1 MKDRYKQ
8 KPLVSVIV
16 PICNVE
22 RYIRGCLDSII
33 NQTLKEIE
41 IICVEDHSKDESAK
55 ILREYADKDNR
66 IVTVFHETN
75 LSTSQARKDG
85 VAISNGKYIM
95 FVDGDDQLCPNACEI
110 AVKAI
115 EKYGTDMVQFDT
127 EIINCAGVP
136 EERIQMNQK
145 LLLPYM
151 KKIEDANLVFSCWEE
166 KKFGFTLWNK
176 IFDGDLCR
184 KAFWEVEDGFFPKA
198 QDVYAFF
205 LIAYHCRSYMG
216 IEDKLY
222 KYMFGVGV
230 TGSNYITIE
239 KFDILLTEKKMW
251 ECLVR
256 FIDKK
261 QERTKY
267 QEILDGIYK
276 HFLSDCVGRWEK
288 NIHIED
294 ASEAFEHLADVWGLE
309 AVISD
314 LAERNWNQSVEVA
327 EKMVDTDYFRTD
339 RTEKDKIKTIG
350 LYYRSIKNGG
360 AQRVVAMLANEWA
373 KMCDIDGNPLYKV
386 VLITD
391 EEDGKD
397 DIPEYE
403 MDSSVIRAYIPPY
416 DKAVRGD
423 YGRRYR
429 GWRDVVETYKI
440 DLVITGMWVA
450 PCTLW
455 DILSVKGQPS
465 KPGFVLHAHSF
476 TCIPFSFVSDKF
488 AELMYDYQICDGVVV
503 LSEVDEKYVGCFN
516 SHVKFIANPVTF
528 SSKSITKTYEES
540 HNLIWIGRMSQEKHP
555 VDAVYAMQYIVKDF
569 PDAHLYM
576 VGDGDPAIVEEVK
589 EQIERLGLQ
598 KNVLLEG
605 FSSDVEKYYRN
616 AQVMLST
623 SEYEG
628 FPMVFCESLS
638 HGIPIVTYDMP
649 WLRFIRD
656 GRGILT
662 VKQKRTD
669 LLAQSVIDLLKDSKK
684 CQLLGEAGKQY
695 VGELEK
701 KDIGQE
707 WKSFFDSLYSEKEI
721 DEDSVE
727 NVIFRYITT
736 YAYQGKK
743 KKVANLNE
751 QVVRLKKQ
759 KKKGIKSA
767 QKKIKRSITFRV
779 GKAVLYIPRKLKCLL
794 KRILK

>member
-166 KKFGFTLWNK
+166 KNFGFNLWNK
-176 IFDGDLCR
+176 LFDGDLCR

-198 QDVYAFF
+198 QDLYAFF

-230 TGSNYITIE
+230 TGSDYITIE

-276 HFLSDCVGRWEK
+276 HFL
-288 NIHIED
+288 
-294 ASEAFEHLADVWGLE
+294 
-309 AVISD
+309 
-314 LAERNWNQSVEVA
+314 
-327 EKMVDTDYFRTD
+327 
-339 RTEKDKIKTIG
+339 
-350 LYYRSIKNGG
+350 
-360 AQRVVAMLANEWA
+360 
-373 KMCDIDGNPLYKV
+373 
-386 VLITD
+386 
-391 EEDGKD
+391 
-397 DIPEYE
+397 
-403 MDSSVIRAYIPPY
+403 
-416 DKAVRGD
+416 
-423 YGRRYR
+423 
-429 GWRDVVETYKI
+429 
-440 DLVITGMWVA
+440 
-450 PCTLW
+450 
-455 DILSVKGQPS
+455 
-465 KPGFVLHAHSF
+465 
-476 TCIPFSFVSDKF
+476 
-488 AELMYDYQICDGVVV
+488 
-503 LSEVDEKYVGCFN
+503 
-516 SHVKFIANPVTF
+516 
-528 SSKSITKTYEES
+528 
-540 HNLIWIGRMSQEKHP
+540 
-555 VDAVYAMQYIVKDF
+555 
-569 PDAHLYM
+569 
-576 VGDGDPAIVEEVK
+576 
-589 EQIERLGLQ
+589 
-598 KNVLLEG
+598 
-605 FSSDVEKYYRN
+605 
-616 AQVMLST
+616 
-623 SEYEG
+623 
-628 FPMVFCESLS
+628 
-638 HGIPIVTYDMP
+638 
-649 WLRFIRD
+649 
-656 GRGILT
+656 
-662 VKQKRTD
+662 
-669 LLAQSVIDLLKDSKK
+669 
-684 CQLLGEAGKQY
+684 
-695 VGELEK
+695 
-701 KDIGQE
+701 
-707 WKSFFDSLYSEKEI
+707 
-721 DEDSVE
+721 
-727 NVIFRYITT
+727 
-736 YAYQGKK
+736 
-743 KKVANLNE
+743 
-751 QVVRLKKQ
+751 
-759 KKKGIKSA
+759 
-767 QKKIKRSITFRV
+767 
-779 GKAVLYIPRKLKCLL
+779 
-794 KRILK
+794 